1 MNAALLTASAGAS
14 AGGIGIWIVIYI
26 VIFGGMWFIAIRPQ
40 KKKEKEIAAMQNNIK
55 VGQTVLL
62 QSGIY
67 GKVVDEVNDLLILE
81 LGLNKSVRIPVKK
94 IAVAAVGE
102 PNLTVGKKAGDR
114 VVEDGKE
121 YEYVEVEV
129 EVDENGNEIK
139 K

>member
-1 MNAALLTASAGAS
+1 MNAALLTATASAG
-14 AGGIGIWIVIYI
+14 AGGIGIWIIIYI

-40 KKKEKEIAAMQNNIK
+40 KKKEKEVAAMQNSIK

-67 GKVVDEVNDLLILE
+67 GKVVDQVNDLLILE